1 MARTPAVRT
10 WSLRV
15 WHTYLGMLIAPSVAF
30 FALTGALQMLN
41 LHESHRRYHAPALLV
56 ASAAVHKDQAL
67 PDRPE
72 RDRSDEDPPRY
83 TAPQAALKWFW
94 IGVALALVIS
104 TVMGVVLAL
113 QNRLRRR
120 VNLVLLIVGTL
131 APLALALL

>member
-1 MARTPAVRT
+1 MARTRAVRT

-15 WHTYLGMLIAPSVAF
+15 WHTYLGMLMAPSVVF

-41 LHESHRRYHAPALLV
+41 LHESHRGYHAPALLV
-56 ASAAVHKDQAL
+56 ASAAIHKDQAL
-67 PDRPE
+67 PDHHE

-83 TAPQAALKWFW
+83 TASQAALKWFW
-94 IGVALALVIS
+94 IGVALALVTS

-113 QNRLRRR
+113 QNRLSWR
-120 VNLVLLIVGTL
+120 VNLVLLVVGTL

>member
-1 MARTPAVRT
+1 
-10 WSLRV
+10 
-15 WHTYLGMLIAPSVAF
+15 MLIAPSVVF

-41 LHESHRRYHAPALLV
+41 LHESHRGYHAPALLV
-56 ASAAVHKDQAL
+56 ASAAIHKDQAL

-94 IGVALALVIS
+94 IGVALSLVTS

-113 QNRLRRR
+113 QSRLRWR
-120 VNLVLLIVGTL
+120 VNLVLLVVGTL
-131 APLALALL
+131 TPLVLALL